1 MKPSCRGP
9 DLGVGV
15 IATTGL
21 DLVWDDIAHLI
32 DVVEV
37 EPQTMWHPCDEKGW
51 DISEPAFRWVESRDR
66 PTLVH
71 GVGFPVGGCE
81 APDPQGLALTAA
93 CAQRLGAPHWSEHL
107 SFNRVRHAGRDLDA
121 GFLLP
126 PAQTPAGVDAA
137 VEHIRGYQNCS
148 TRPFLI
154 ETGVNYLRP
163 RPGELPD
170 GVFIAE
176 IAERADC
183 GILLDLHNLL
193 TNQRNRR
200 QSVDEVLAA
209 LPLDRVLE
217 IHVAGGIELNGY
229 YLDAH
234 IGGPD
239 LELLTMLRNVI
250 GQLPQLRAV
259 VFEAVPSSMVM
270 LGAAGLKTVL
280 EELHRVCAGAAVSQ
294 EFRRARKPL
303 ARSGFDGGDDLTA
316 TRKWERHLAAYTA
329 RAATDPPSDD
339 PGMPLLRSLTD
350 RARLGQLTLAR
361 PGPLRELITTRGIA
375 ETEKLLEHYLD
386 ASSPQRWAIDE
397 GRQFDDWLEATQPG
411 TSMRWVPSTANSRMA
426 SSDGEPGSGV

>member
-1 MKPSCRGP
+1 MSRP

-21 DLVWDDIAHLI
+21 DLVWDDVAHLI

-37 EPQTMWHPCDEKGW
+37 EPQTMWTPAGESAW
-51 DISEPAFRWVESRDR
+51 DIDEPAFRWLESRNR

-71 GVGFPVGGCE
+71 GVGFPVGGCA

-93 CAQRLGAPHWSEHL
+93 CAQRLDAPHWSEHL

-126 PAQTPAGVDAA
+126 PAQTPAGVEAA
-137 VEHIRGYQNCS
+137 VEHIRSYQNCS
-148 TRPFLI
+148 PRPFLI
-154 ETGVNYLRP
+154 ETGVNYLRS

-193 TNQRNRR
+193 ANQRNGR
-200 QSVDEVLAA
+200 QPVDEVLAA

-217 IHVAGGIELNGY
+217 IHVAGGIELDGY

-239 LELLTMLRNVI
+239 LELLAILSRI
-250 GQLPQLRAV
+250 LGQLPHLRAV
-259 VFEAVPSSMVM
+259 VFEAVPASMVM

-280 EELHRVCAGAAVSQ
+280 ETLHRLCEDAPVSKP
-294 EFRRARKPL
+294 FRRVRKPVPGNDF
-303 ARSGFDGGDDLTA
+303 RDDHDRTA
-316 TRKWERHLAAYTA
+316 TRDWERRLAAYTA
-329 RAATDPPSDD
+329 RAAAEPPTDD
-339 PGMPLLRSLTD
+339 PGLHLLRNLAD

-361 PGPLRELITTRGIA
+361 PDLLRELITTRGLP
-375 ETEKLLEHYLD
+375 ETQRLLTAYLD
-386 ASSPQRWAIDE
+386 ASAPQRWSVDE
-397 GRQFDDWLEATQPG
+397 GRQFAGWLKLTQPG
-411 TSMRWVPSTANSRMA
+411 TSMRCVPRTASSRIA

>member
-1 MKPSCRGP
+1 MSRPG
-9 DLGVGV
+9 LGVGV

-37 EPQTMWHPCDEKGW
+37 EPQTMWHPRDGNGW
-51 DISEPAFRWVESRDR
+51 DVSEPAFKWLESRGR

-126 PAQTPAGVDAA
+126 PAQTAAGIDAA
-137 VEHIRGYQNCS
+137 VEHIRGYQSCS
-148 TRPFLI
+148 ERPFLI

-163 RPGELPD
+163 RPGEIPD

-193 TNQRNRR
+193 TNQHNGR
-200 QSVDEVLAA
+200 QTVDEVLAA

-217 IHVAGGIELNGY
+217 IHVAGGVELDGY

-239 LELLTMLRNVI
+239 LELLTILSHVV

-270 LGAAGLKTVL
+270 LGAAGLRAVL
-280 EELHRVCAGAAVSQ
+280 EALQRACAGTVESPP
-294 EFRRARKPL
+294 FRRVRQPYPHNGFRDTHSL
-303 ARSGFDGGDDLTA
+303 AA
-316 TRKWERHLAAYTA
+316 TRDWERRLAAYTA
-329 RAATDPPSDD
+329 RAAADPPTDD
-339 PGMPLLRSLTD
+339 PGMRLLRSLAD
-350 RARLGQLTLAR
+350 RARLGQLTLAC
-361 PGPLRELITTRGIA
+361 PDLLRALITTHGMA
-375 ETEKLLEHYLD
+375 DAEKLLESYLD
-386 ASSPQRWAIDE
+386 VSSPQRWAIDE
-397 GRQFDDWLEATQPG
+397 GRQFADWLESAQPG
-411 TSMRWVPSTANSRMA
+411 TSMRWVPRTANSRMA